1 MQSLTEAVMKLAPP
15 GGLFNDTVIG
25 NLFPH
30 GTAGARKQLVHRAV
44 ARGEIS
50 RLKPGLFALRPEYRR
65 TELHPYAVAAFLH
78 SPSHVSLESALA
90 HHGLIPEAVHQTSS
104 VTARRSRSFTT
115 DLGVFSFQRV
125 PARQPRAGVEAVKL
139 GSSSWAFVATPLRAL
154 ADMLYLDTSVSWQ
167 NDGLGYVLESLR
179 IEPDDLSG
187 VSVAALPDISD
198 SIRNRRVVAYLE
210 HLAKE
215 ASLAE

>member
-15 GGLFNDTVIG
+15 GGLFNETVVG
-25 NLFPH
+25 NLFPQ
-30 GTAGARKQLVHRAV
+30 GSEGARKQLVHRAV
-44 ARGEIS
+44 ASGEVS

-78 SPSHVSLESALA
+78 APSHVSLESALA
-90 HHGLIPEAVHQTSS
+90 HHGLIPEAVQQTSS

-115 DLGVFSFQRV
+115 DLGSFSFQRV

-139 GSSSWAFVATPLRAL
+139 GSTSWAFVATPLRAL
-154 ADMLYLDTSVSWQ
+154 ADMLYLDKAVSWQ
-167 NDGLGYVLESLR
+167 NDGLGYVLDSLR

-187 VSVAALPDISD
+187 VSIAALPEISD
-198 SIRNRRVVAYLE
+198 SLRNRRVVAYLE

-215 ASLAE
+215 APLAE

>member
-15 GGLFNDTVIG
+15 GGLFNETVVG
-25 NLFPH
+25 NLFPV
-30 GTAGARKQLVHRAV
+30 GSDGARKQLVHRAV
-44 ARGEIS
+44 ASGEIS
-50 RLKPGLFALRPEYRR
+50 RLRPGLFALRPEYRR
-65 TELHPYAVAAFLH
+65 TELHPYVAAAFLH

-90 HHGLIPEAVHQTSS
+90 HHGLIPEAVQQTSS

-139 GSSSWAFVATPLRAL
+139 GTHSWAFVATPLRAL
-154 ADMLYLDTSVSWQ
+154 ADMLYLNKSVSWP

-179 IEPDDLSG
+179 IEPDDLGG
-187 VSVAALPDISD
+187 VSMAALPEISD
-198 SIRNRRVVAYLE
+198 SIRDRRVVAYLE

>member
-15 GGLFNDTVIG
+15 GGLFNETVVG
-25 NLFPH
+25 NLFP
-30 GTAGARKQLVHRAV
+30 GGSDGARKQLVHRAV
-44 ARGEIS
+44 ASGEIS
-50 RLKPGLFALRPEYRR
+50 RLRPGLFVLRPEYRR
-65 TELHPYAVAAFLH
+65 TELHPYVVAAFLH

-90 HHGLIPEAVHQTSS
+90 HHGLIPEAVQQTSS

-139 GSSSWAFVATPLRAL
+139 GSRSWAFVATPLRAL
-154 ADMLYLDTSVSWQ
+154 ADMLYLNKSVSWP

-179 IEPDDLSG
+179 IEPDDVGG
-187 VSVAALPDISD
+187 VSMAALAEISD
-198 SIRNRRVVAYLE
+198 SIRDRRVVAYLE

-215 ASLAE
+215 ASFAE